1 MKTKETLEA
10 QVSGLE
16 GKIQELNNEL
26 STAKH
31 ELGVIGK
38 PTMTEN
44 VYELLQDTIRGAI
57 DNISFS
63 ESDFEYEMSME
74 YDNKVE
80 LNYLN
85 FNEQESMF
93 DDIIQCID
101 NDFRVIENEEE
112 LPLNSGDIAVEQAAA
127 HAQVICNIQSS
138 T

>member
-1 MKTKETLEA
+1 MKSKETLEA
-10 QVSGLE
+10 QINGLE
-16 GKIQELNNEL
+16 AKLQELNNEL
-26 STAKH
+26 STAQH

-112 LPLNSGDIAVEQAAA
+112 LPLNSGDIAVEQAAV
-127 HAQVICNIQSS
+127 HA
-138 T
+138 

>member
-1 MKTKETLEA
+1 MKTKEQLQEL
-10 QVSGLE
+10 VSGLGVE
-16 GKIQELNNEL
+16 IQSLQNEL
-26 STAKH
+26 STAEKS
-31 ELGVIGK
+31 LRDVNK

-93 DDIIQCID
+93 DDIIQSID
-101 NDFRVIENEEE
+101 NEFRVIENEEN
-112 LPLNSGDIAVEQAAA
+112 PTDND
-127 HAQVICNIQSS
+127 
-138 T
+138 